1 MRLDPITRWN
11 WRAAGTVRVKPGQLA
26 VVAGYEPVAFV
37 ILAKAAMRV
46 AGFDW
51 HPLAAIDDDRIVGVL
66 AMVDEGSRFAL
77 YHLVIDG
84 ASQGQ
89 GLGTAAVLAAL
100 EWARARGASSVRLTV
115 DYANVDARRLYAR
128 LGFVVDGD
136 FEGELGMSR
145 GV

>member
-11 WRAAGTVRVKPGQLA
+11 WRAAGAVRVKPGQLA
-26 VVAGYEPVAFV
+26 VVASHEPVAFV

-51 HPLAAIDDDRIVGVL
+51 HPLVTIENDAIVGVL

-77 YHLVIDG
+77 HHLVIDG
-84 ASQGQ
+84 PLQGR

-100 EWARARGASSVRLTV
+100 EWAGARGASSVRLTV
-115 DYANVDARRLYAR
+115 DYSNVAAQRLYER
-128 LGFVVDGD
+128 LGFVADGD

-145 GV
+145 AM